1 MQGNT
6 FFILDSAPPA
16 SLTLRDYSKVVAGHK
31 LSFLRKVLRK
41 IFKKAFKGKTAS
53 AEMPGGSMP
62 SPRPRRTMMCV
73 EVICVALAISLAVP
87 TLLTA
92 QGTGGR
98 ILGRVADPTGAVLAH
113 VKVIATNEATGVG
126 RDTESNDSGD
136 YTFPE
141 VPVGVYTLSFELS
154 GFKKD
159 LRHGV
164 TLELNQVV
172 TLNMVMQLG
181 QAQEVVD
188 VTSEAPLVDTTS
200 TQLGAVVDD
209 RTVAQLPLNSRDTY
223 QFLQLQPGVM
233 STVGSSNSVV
243 YGSDSA
249 GAVSVNGGRGRSN
262 NFSVNGGDANDL
274 FVNLPTVQPT
284 PDSIQEFR
292 VITNTFDAE
301 YGRNSGSVINVV
313 TKSGTNQLHGN
324 VYEFF
329 RNKVLNASSYC
340 FSPPC
345 SKAQFNQNQ
354 FGGTFGGPIKKDR
367 TFFFASYEG
376 RRIRQGIPSG
386 NVTVPSAP
394 ERPSA
399 TQSFSNF
406 SDLGT
411 FAGSLGNSSLLANRP
426 GCQSAISGEGGVPLF
441 DGVNYSDIFP
451 NNQIPLV
458 CMDPT
463 AVDLLGF
470 VPTPASGNTIE
481 TVPTES
487 IRGDQFTVKVD
498 HKISNKQNLSIY
510 YYFNDDRTLQP
521 FSFFELAGSNIPGF
535 GSIVADRFQQWNIT
549 HDWTL
554 SNSTVNEFH
563 FTYNRE
569 GQLTFQH
576 PQNTELVQNSCP
588 PAPSWLTSAFPGGV
602 PCFSDGTPGNATGI
616 HPGLGPTREGLPFI
630 SISGGFTLGNNA
642 EGELPQVG
650 NSFQFADNFTKV
662 AGNHTLK
669 FGVDARRQRFDQT
682 LYFNVSGE
690 QEFFGGG
697 TNDVGAD
704 NLYPNYLLGLP
715 DVYGQGSAQAE
726 HVRNTGFYLFAQDSW
741 KIKPNFTLNYGLRWE
756 LNTPLADISKH
767 VQTFRPGQSS
777 TVYPCGGPNTDCT
790 SQAPT
795 GMVVPGDAGIQPGLT
810 QTYYKAFAPRIGI
823 AWSPGASGK
832 TSFRAGFGMFY
843 NPIEQL
849 VLEQFGA
856 EPPFGGS
863 IFLSETQFNTPFEP
877 QAGGLPFQ
885 NVFNG
890 IITPTPGT
898 AQDWALF
905 EPILLFGD
913 FQPHMRSQ
921 YSDQYNFT
929 IQRELSKDTKLE
941 IAYVGSQGHRL
952 LATHDVNYSNPR
964 TCLDIGNI
972 AAANAANVTD
982 GFGDNVSCSQF
993 LEDAPFLITPGTVLP
1008 VDLHL
1013 PYAQNNSVIPA
1024 GTTVGPNG
1032 ITLVGLRPYSSP
1044 QCDPMTGL
1052 GCPTASGVPVFTSI
1066 FAQDTIANSGYNSL
1080 QVSADKRFARGL
1092 QFTAAYTYSK
1102 SIDEASSFEGILN
1115 PLPGANNRS
1124 LSLFDA
1130 RHRIVFSYY
1139 WELPVHKYSG
1149 FAGKALDGWA
1159 ISGITT
1165 YQTGFPIRITSSADN
1180 ELMNSFDFEL
1190 PGEPDQLK
1198 PFRVTKPQ
1206 KTCFQGNC
1214 NYYFDPTTFTEDTT
1228 ADPSLLGRVGNAPR
1242 TICCGPGISDT
1253 DVSVQK
1259 NIPVGEKKHFEFRAE
1274 LFNLFNH
1281 TQFFNPDGNSTDGSQ
1296 FGQVTQ
1302 AKDPR
1307 LMQFAL
1313 KFYF

>member
-1 MQGNT
+1 
-6 FFILDSAPPA
+6 
-16 SLTLRDYSKVVAGHK
+16 
-31 LSFLRKVLRK
+31 
-41 IFKKAFKGKTAS
+41 
-53 AEMPGGSMP
+53 MP
-62 SPRPRRTMMCV
+62 SHRARWTAVC
-73 EVICVALAISLAVP
+73 LAVTILLLLP
-87 TLLTA
+87 TTLPA

-98 ILGRVADPTGAVLAH
+98 ILGRVADPSGAVLAH
-113 VKVIATNEATGVG
+113 VKVVATTEATGVS
-126 RDTESNDSGD
+126 RDSQSSDSGD

-141 VPVGVYTLSFELS
+141 VPVGVYTLSFELT

-164 TLELNQVV
+164 TLELNQIV
-172 TLNMVMQLG
+172 TLNMVMQIG

-209 RTVAQLPLNSRDTY
+209 RTVSQLPLNSRDTY

-233 STVGSSNSVV
+233 STVGSSNSIV
-243 YGSDSA
+243 YGSDSP

-313 TKSGTNQLHGN
+313 TKSGTNQFHGN

-329 RNKVLNASSYC
+329 RNKVLNADGY
-340 FSPPC
+340 FDTTKP
-345 SKAQFNQNQ
+345 QFNQNQ

-376 RRIRQGIPSG
+376 RRIRQGIPSPA
-386 NVTVPSAP
+386 VTVPSAQ

-399 TQSFSNF
+399 AQSFADF
-406 SDLGT
+406 SDLGNT
-411 FAGSLGNSSLLANRP
+411 FGGTLANSALLSNRP
-426 GCQSAISGEGGVPLF
+426 GCQAAVTAAGGATLS
-441 DGVNYSDIFP
+441 DGVAYASIFP
-451 NNQIPLV
+451 NNQIPLA
-458 CMDPT
+458 CMDAT
-463 AVDLLGF
+463 AVDLLQF
-470 VPTPASGNTIE
+470 VPTPRTGNIIE
-481 TVPTES
+481 SVPTEA
-487 IRGDQFTVKVD
+487 IRGDQLTVKVD
-498 HKISNKQNLSIY
+498 HKLTDKQNLSIY

-521 FSFFELAGSNIPGF
+521 FSFFELAGSNVPGF
-535 GSIVADRFQQWNIT
+535 GSIVAERFQQWNIT
-549 HDWTL
+549 HDWTI

-588 PAPSWLTSAFPGGV
+588 PAPSWLTSVTGAV
-602 PCFSDGTPGNATGI
+602 PCFSDGTPGNPTGI
-616 HPGLGPTREGLPFI
+616 HPGLGPAREGLPFI
-630 SISGGFTLGNNA
+630 SVAGGFSLGNNA

-650 NSFQFADNFTKV
+650 NSFQFADNLTKV
-662 AGNHTLK
+662 AGTHTLK

-690 QEFFGGG
+690 QLFFGGG
-697 TNDVGAD
+697 QNDTIASNPDGSS

-715 DVYGQGSAQAE
+715 DQYGEGSAQAE

-741 KIKPNFTLNYGLRWE
+741 KVKPNLTLNYGLRWE
-756 LNTPLADISKH
+756 LNTPLADLSKH

-777 TVYPCGGPNTDCT
+777 TVYPCENTANTDCA
-790 SQAPT
+790 SQTPI
-795 GMVVPGDAGIQPGLT
+795 GLVVPGDAGIQPGLT

-823 AWSPGASGK
+823 AWSPGNSGK

-863 IFLSETQFNTPFEP
+863 IILSETQFNTPFVSQDGATTYP
-877 QAGGLPFQ
+877 NP
-885 NVFNG
+885 FNG
-890 IITPTPGT
+890 FITPKPGA

-913 FQPHMRSQ
+913 FQPHMRAQ

-929 IQRELSKDTKLE
+929 IQRELSRDMKLE
-941 IAYVGSQGHRL
+941 VAYVGSQGHRL
-952 LATHDVNYSNPR
+952 LATHDVNYSNPQ
-964 TCLDIGNI
+964 TCLDINTLDG
-972 AAANAANVTD
+972 AGTCAQFTEDATYNVTVPT
-982 GFGDNVSCSQF
+982 GFNF
-993 LEDAPFLITPGTVLP
+993 
-1008 VDLHL
+1008 HM
-1013 PYAQNNSVIPA
+1013 
-1024 GTTVGPNG
+1024 PNG
-1032 ITLVGLRPYSSP
+1032 SILPGSGQALTFVGLRPYSSP
-1044 QCDPMTGL
+1044 QCNPITGN
-1052 GCPTASGVPVFTSI
+1052 GCPLASGVPVFTSI
-1066 FAQDTIANSGYNSL
+1066 FAQDTIANSGYNSM
-1080 QVSADKRFARGL
+1080 QVSVDKRFAHGL

-1139 WELPVHKYSG
+1139 WELPVRKFSG
-1149 FAGKALDGWA
+1149 VSAKVFNGWA
-1159 ISGITT
+1159 LSGITS

-1190 PGEPDQLK
+1190 PGEPDQLGK
-1198 PFRVTKPQ
+1198 FTTQHPQ
-1206 KTCFQGNC
+1206 SNG
-1214 NYYFDPTTFTEDTT
+1214 NYYFNPQLFTENTTDPTCGGSLY
-1228 ADPSLLGRVGNAPR
+1228 AGCYDPSLLGRVGNAPR

-1253 DVSVQK
+1253 DIAILK
-1259 NIPVGEKKHFEFRAE
+1259 NVPLREKMHFEFRAE
-1274 LFNLFNH
+1274 VFNLFNH